1 MVDDSQ
7 APSDGN
13 RAIRVLIVDD
23 QPAVRR
29 GLHLRLSLEPEV
41 EVIGEAGDGAAA
53 ISLAGSLRPDV
64 VLMDVRMPEMDGLE
78 ATRAIKR
85 ECPTTGV
92 LMVTSHEDP
101 EYMLG
106 AVRAGA
112 AGYVLKEAT
121 RQELLGTVR
130 RVLDGEFP
138 FDHEHAM
145 RLLRRLAELPPG
157 QQGGCVDLLTP
168 SREPSEE
175 WGEQEKKGEPSPLDA
190 LTPREVEVFRLM
202 SGGHT
207 NQQIAKDL
215 FVSVST
221 VKKHVRQV
229 LAKLG
234 VSDRTQA
241 ALRAVEMGLGPKQA
255 R

>member
-1 MVDDSQ
+1 MQGEAPAAPARLLIADDH
-7 APSDGN
+7 ALVRDGM
-13 RAIRVLIVDD
+13 RTVLARE
-23 QPAVRR
+23 PN
-29 GLHLRLSLEPEV
+29 LR
-41 EVIGEAGDGAAA
+41 VIGEAENGREALE
-53 ISLAGSLRPDV
+53 ICRRLCPDL

-78 ATRAIKR
+78 ATRAIKQ
-85 ECPTTGV
+85 ECPATGV

-106 AVRAGA
+106 AIRAGA

-121 RQELLGTVR
+121 RQELLGVVR

-138 FDHEHAM
+138 FDQELAVQ
-145 RLLRRLAELPPG
+145 LLRRLAELPPG
-157 QQGGCVDLLTP
+157 QHEGCVDLLTP
-168 SREPSEE
+168 SREPSKEG
-175 WGEQEKKGEPSPLDA
+175 GEQEKKGKPSPLDA

-207 NQQIAKDL
+207 NQQIAKEL
-215 FVSVST
+215 FASVST

-241 ALRAVEMGLGPKQA
+241 ALRAVEMGLGPKQE